1 MKLLPL
7 ERTKRMGL
15 QCVMRPLGA
24 APIKTN
30 SAMLRSFFGVGYED
44 GPTGAR
50 KTRNTR
56 KDEEDKGTTKLN

>member
-15 QCVMRPLGA
+15 QCFMRPLGA

-30 SAMLRSFFGVGYED
+30 SAMLRSFCCVGYD
-44 GPTGAR
+44 DRPTGTR
-50 KTRNTR
+50 KARNTR
-56 KDEEDKGTTKLN
+56 RDEEDKGTTKLK